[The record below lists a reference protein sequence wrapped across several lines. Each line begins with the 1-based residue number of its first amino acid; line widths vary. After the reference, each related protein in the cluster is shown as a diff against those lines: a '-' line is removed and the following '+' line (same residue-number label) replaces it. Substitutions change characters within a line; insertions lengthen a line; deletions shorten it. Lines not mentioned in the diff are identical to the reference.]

1 MLVASEG
8 WQRFI
13 AICILLPIWTSVLVG
28 AYGWMVVL
36 GRPGVGTQAVVG
48 AGVVDEPLQILYTR
62 FAVVVGLVHVMLPYF
77 VFPLLGVMKRIDL
90 RLVAAAQSLGAGRI
104 SAFLFVFFPLSLPGV
119 ASGGIL
125 VFILAIGFFVTPALL
140 GGLGEI
146 TYVMLIETQ
155 INQLMN
161 WGMAAA
167 MSVVLLATTLILV
180 FIWSKLLGFGAIR
193 GEAAMPAGRRGG
205 RLISRILAATAS
217 LRRGGRLRVRQTPRG
232 QSHWLAGGVTAV
244 TVLFILLPILLF
256 FPLRFSGAPFLEFP
270 PSGHSPR
277 WYAHSFARADWL
289 APTFV
294 SF

>member
-1 MLVASEG
+1 MPLLLGRAGLVNQA
-8 WQRFI
+8 
-13 AICILLPIWTSVLVG
+13 LVG
-28 AYGWMVVL
+28 AGI
-36 GRPGVGTQAVVG
+36 
-48 AGVVDEPLQILYTR
+48 VDEPLQILYTR
-62 FAVVVGLVHVMLPYF
+62 LAVVVGLVHVMLPYF
-77 VFPLLGVMKRIDL
+77 VFPLLGVMKRIGL

-193 GEAAMPAGRRGG
+193 GEAAMPAGRGG
-205 RLISRILAATAS
+205 GAPPSPRLAAPPPPP
-217 LRRGGRLRVRQTPRG
+217 RRGGRPR
-232 QSHWLAGGVTAV
+232 
-244 TVLFILLPILLF
+244 
-256 FPLRFSGAPFLEFP
+256 P
-270 PSGHSPR
+270 PRPPGP
-277 WYAHSFARADWL
+277 A
-289 APTFV
+289 
-294 SF
+294 